1 MGREPSG
8 KCCII
13 NGHPQQSV
21 IERLILVNIPNRE
34 IAKRY
39 GLSESTVRRHRNTHM
54 NGDFFRPPVVV
65 DSNDGQ
71 VVPKLPAF
79 NDIASWIEY
88 LRKRIIRILDVTE
101 QQENYRDALGAARE
115 LRGNLELM
123 IKGAELLM
131 AYKSSHDIEKVIE
144 VILEVLA
151 PYQEIKDKVA
161 EALRK
166 HSL

>member
-1 MGREPSG
+1 MSREPSG

-13 NGHPQQSV
+13 NGHPQQGI
-21 IERLILVNIPNRE
+21 IERLILTNIPNRE

-39 GLSESTVRRHRNTHM
+39 GLSEATVRRHKNIHM
-54 NGDFFRPPVVV
+54 TGCFFKPPAVV
-65 DSNDGQ
+65 DPRDNQ
-71 VVPKLPAF
+71 IVPKLPAF
-79 NDIASWIEY
+79 DDIASWIEY
-88 LRKRIIRILDVTE
+88 LRERIIRILDVTE

-131 AYKSSHDIEKVIE
+131 AYKSSNDIEKVIQ

-151 PYQEIKDKVA
+151 PYQEIKDEVA
-161 EALRK
+161 NALRS
-166 HSL
+166 HGL